1 MSRTGILEKQT
12 ATFAVEVKDGIVTR
26 IGRSFIAVSEVRFR
40 GCGTEWAEDR
50 HKETVHGKERKTW
63 ERS

>member
-26 IGRSFIAVSEVRFR
+26 IGRSFIAVPEVRFR
-40 GCGTEWAEDR
+40 GCGMEWAEDR
-50 HKETVHGKERKTW
+50 HKEAAHGKERETW

>member
-26 IGRSFIAVSEVRFR
+26 IGRSFIAVPEVRLCQ
-40 GCGTEWAEDR
+40 GYL
-50 HKETVHGKERKTW
+50 
-63 ERS
+63 

>member
-12 ATFAVEVKDGIVTR
+12 AAFAVEVKDGIVTR
-26 IGRSFIAVSEVRFR
+26 IGRSFIAVPKVRFR
-40 GCGTEWAEDR
+40 GFEAEWSEDR
-50 HKETVHGKERKTW
+50 YKETVHGKERETW